1 MNLHND
7 KSLFSEIITRAS
19 EHPVK
24 GGLGIKPQ
32 FIEKD
37 YWITNSLSHLSKSQY
52 KNYGIFKGGTS
63 LSKAHAI
70 GYRFSEDIDIAV
82 IKTMGLSD
90 AKLKDTI
97 RGIEKTMATDLT
109 PIEHPETSKG
119 SRYRKSFHS
128 YPLVTGT
135 ADISVIPGQILLEIN
150 SFANPF
156 PYQQKTIKSFAYD
169 YLIAYGHKDIIKE
182 FELEPFEVNV
192 LDKRTTMTEKLVSLI
207 RFSLA
212 ENPIQQLEAKIRHF
226 YDLYYLYEDE
236 ECKEHVGGD
245 GFINNFLSLYGHD
258 REIFDMP
265 EGWNKKD
272 LIDSPLLNDF
282 HNLWNKLSDRYYMEL
297 PPLAY
302 SPSIPTPDKIE
313 SSLIEILEYL
323 KSVIKK

>member
-1 MNLHND
+1 MKLHND

-19 EHPVK
+19 EHPVN

-37 YWITNSLSHLSKSQY
+37 YWITNSLSYLSKSQY
-52 KNYGIFKGGTS
+52 KDTGIFKGGTS

-82 IKTMGLSD
+82 IKIEGLSD

-97 RGIEKTMATDLT
+97 RGIEKDMAKDLT
-109 PIEHPETSKG
+109 PIDHPETSKG

-156 PYQQKTIKSFAYD
+156 PYQQKTIKCFAYD

-212 ENPIQQLEAKIRHF
+212 DNPVQQLEAKIRHF
-226 YDLYYLYEDE
+226 YDLHYLYEDK
-236 ECKEHVGGD
+236 ECKEYLGSDEFVK
-245 GFINNFLSLYGHD
+245 NFLSLYNHD
-258 REIFDMP
+258 RELFDKP
-265 EGWNKKD
+265 NGWNEKD
-272 LIDSPLLNDF
+272 LMDSPLFNDF
-282 HNLWNKLSDRYYMEL
+282 HNLWEKLSNRYYREL
-297 PPLAY
+297 PPLSY
-302 SPSIPTPDKIE
+302 SLSIPTPDKIE
-313 SSLIEILEYL
+313 SSLIEMLAY
-323 KSVIKK
+323 IK

>member
-1 MNLHND
+1 MKLHND

-19 EHPVK
+19 EHPIN

-37 YWITNSLSHLSKSQY
+37 YWITNSLSHLSRSQF
-52 KNYGIFKGGTS
+52 KETGIFKGGTS
-63 LSKAHAI
+63 LSKAYAI
-70 GYRFSEDIDIAV
+70 GYRFSEDIDVAV
-82 IKTMGLSD
+82 IKSEGLSD

-97 RGIEKTMATDLT
+97 RGIEKIMAKDLT
-109 PIEHPETSKG
+109 PIDHPETSKG

-156 PYQQKTIKSFAYD
+156 PYQQKTIKCFAYD

-212 ENPIQQLEAKIRHF
+212 ENPVQQLEAKIRHF
-226 YDLYYLYEDE
+226 YDLHYLYEDE
-236 ECKEHVGGD
+236 ECKKYLGRDE
-245 GFINNFLSLYGHD
+245 FIKNFLSLYNHD
-258 REIFDMP
+258 RDLFDVP
-265 EGWNKKD
+265 DGWDEKD
-272 LIDSPLLNDF
+272 LIDSPLFKDF
-282 HNLWNKLSDRYYMEL
+282 HNLWEKLSNRYYREL
-297 PPLAY
+297 PPLSY
-302 SPSIPTPDKIE
+302 SLSIPTPDKIE
-313 SSLIEILEYL
+313 SSLIEILAYIN
-323 KSVIKK
+323 S

>member
-1 MNLHND
+1 MKLHND

-19 EHPVK
+19 EHPVN

-37 YWITNSLSHLSKSQY
+37 YWITNSLSYLSKSQY
-52 KNYGIFKGGTS
+52 KDTGIFKGGTS

-82 IKTMGLSD
+82 IKKEGLSD

-97 RGIEKTMATDLT
+97 KGIEKDMAKDLT
-109 PIEHPETSKG
+109 PIDHPETSKG

-135 ADISVIPGQILLEIN
+135 ADISVIPGQILIEIN

-156 PYQQKTIKSFAYD
+156 PYQQKTIRSFVYD
-169 YLIAYGHKDIIKE
+169 YLITNGHKDIIKE

-212 ENPIQQLEAKIRHF
+212 ENPVQQLEAKIRHF
-226 YDLYYLYEDE
+226 YDLHYLYEDE
-236 ECKEHVGGD
+236 ECKEYLGGD
-245 GFINNFLSLYGHD
+245 EFVKNFLSLYNHD
-258 REIFDMP
+258 RELFDKP
-265 EGWNKKD
+265 NGWNEKD
-272 LIDSPLLNDF
+272 LMDSPLFNDF
-282 HNLWNKLSDRYYMEL
+282 HNLWEKLSNRYYREL
-297 PPLAY
+297 PPLSY
-302 SPSIPTPDKIE
+302 SLSIPTPDKIE
-313 SSLIEILEYL
+313 SSLIEMLAY
-323 KSVIKK
+323 IK

>member
-1 MNLHND
+1 MKLHND

-19 EHPVK
+19 EHPVN

-37 YWITNSLSHLSKSQY
+37 YWITNSLSYLSKSKY
-52 KNYGIFKGGTS
+52 KDIGVFKGGTS

-82 IKTMGLSD
+82 IKKEGLSD

-97 RGIEKTMATDLT
+97 KGIEKDMAKDLT
-109 PIEHPETSKG
+109 PIDHPETSKG

-135 ADISVIPGQILLEIN
+135 ADISVIPGQILIEIN

-156 PYQQKTIKSFAYD
+156 PYQQKTIRSFVYD
-169 YLIAYGHKDIIKE
+169 YLITNGHKDIIKE

-212 ENPIQQLEAKIRHF
+212 ENPVQQLEAKIRHF
-226 YDLYYLYEDE
+226 YDLHYLYEDE
-236 ECKEHVGGD
+236 ECKEYLGGD
-245 GFINNFLSLYGHD
+245 EFVKNFLSLYNHD
-258 REIFDMP
+258 RELFDKP
-265 EGWNKKD
+265 NGWNEKD
-272 LIDSPLLNDF
+272 LMDSPLFNDF
-282 HNLWNKLSDRYYMEL
+282 HNLWEKLSNRYYREL
-297 PPLAY
+297 PPLSY
-302 SPSIPTPDKIE
+302 SLSIPTPDKIE
-313 SSLIEILEYL
+313 SSLIEMLAY
-323 KSVIKK
+323 IK

>member
-1 MNLHND
+1 MKLHND

-19 EHPVK
+19 EHPVN

-37 YWITNSLSHLSKSQY
+37 YWITNSLSYLSKSQY
-52 KNYGIFKGGTS
+52 KDTGIFKGGTS

-82 IKTMGLSD
+82 IKIERLSD

-97 RGIEKTMATDLT
+97 RGIEKDMAKDLT
-109 PIEHPETSKG
+109 TIDHPETSKG

-128 YPLVTGT
+128 YPLVTGKT
-135 ADISVIPGQILLEIN
+135 DISVIPGQILLEIN

-212 ENPIQQLEAKIRHF
+212 DNPVQQLEAKIRHF
-226 YDLYYLYEDE
+226 YDLHYLYEDK
-236 ECKEHVGGD
+236 ECKEYLGGD
-245 GFINNFLSLYGHD
+245 EFVKNFLSLYNHD
-258 REIFDMP
+258 RELFDKP
-265 EGWNKKD
+265 NGWNEKN
-272 LIDSPLLNDF
+272 LMDSPLFNDF
-282 HNLWNKLSDRYYMEL
+282 HNLWEKLSNRYYREL
-297 PPLAY
+297 PPLSY
-302 SPSIPTPDKIE
+302 SLSIPTPDKIE
-313 SSLIEILEYL
+313 SSLIEMLAY
-323 KSVIKK
+323 IK